1 MLKSMLVVLTI
12 AASSPAFAQA
22 GVTLVGPAGKTI
34 AVDGKIFAAGPRA
47 QVATEIHGKKA
58 TYEGVPLTALLARVD
73 APTGEKLRGGELTD
87 VVIVTAADG
96 YQIAL
101 SLAETDPAMRK
112 SAIILADKQDGKPIA
127 AEDGPYRLIVEGDL
141 RPARSA
147 RMVTKIEVR
156 RLGEARSP
164 SH

>member
-22 GVTLVGPAGKTI
+22 GVTLVGPA
-34 AVDGKIFAAGPRA
+34 
-47 QVATEIHGKKA
+47 GKKA

>member
-1 MLKSMLVVLTI
+1 VALAI
-12 AASSPAFAQA
+12 AAPAFAQQN
-22 GVTLVGPAGKTI
+22 GVTLVGPTGKS
-34 AVDGKIFAAGPRA
+34 IFVNAKTLAAGPRA
-47 QVATEIHGKKA
+47 SVAAEIHGKKA
-58 TYEGVPLTALLARVD
+58 LYEGAPLTALLAQVD
-73 APTGEKLRGGELTD
+73 TPIGEKLRGNDLSS
-87 VVIVTAADG
+87 VVLVTASDG

-101 SLAETDPAMRK
+101 SLAETDAGIRK
-112 SAIILADKQDGKPIA
+112 GAVILADEADGKPLA

-156 RLGEARSP
+156 RLGEARPP